1 MIKVGIIGSTGYAG
15 AEIVRLIQQ
24 HKEAEVV
31 WFGSRSYVDEKYADV
46 FKNMSRY
53 TGRRCGGKRRPRG
66 FRKIYRQY
74 FPAPVLQTGITPPGA
89 AAGCSAPGGGRMCR
103 PPPRCCPGWN
113 GCTTRR
119 RAGYQ

>member
-46 FKNMSRY
+46 SDSRCKMH
-53 TGRRCGGKRRPRG
+53 G
-66 FRKIYRQY
+66 
-74 FPAPVLQTGITPPGA
+74 
-89 AAGCSAPGGGRMCR
+89 
-103 PPPRCCPGWN
+103 
-113 GCTTRR
+113 
-119 RAGYQ
+119 

>member
-46 FKNMSRY
+46 FKNMFQIVDAKCMDDNMEELADAVDFPYFRILESNFHIRY
-53 TGRRCGGKRRPRG
+53 
-66 FRKIYRQY
+66 I
-74 FPAPVLQTGITPPGA
+74 LL
-89 AAGCSAPGGGRMCR
+89 
-103 PPPRCCPGWN
+103 
-113 GCTTRR
+113 
-119 RAGYQ
+119 

>member
-46 FKNMSRY
+46 FKNMFQIVDAKWMDENMEELADALDVIF
-53 TGRRCGGKRRPRG
+53 TG
-66 FRKIYRQY
+66 
-74 FPAPVLQTGITPPGA
+74 TPQG
-89 AAGCSAPGGGRMCR
+89 
-103 PPPRCCPGWN
+103 
-113 GCTTRR
+113 
-119 RAGYQ
+119 